1 MDFTCLKMPK
11 ICRLSFPPNLT
22 PAQRFSN
29 FDMKFEDMGNEELQ
43 KQDQRPALVTERGPA
58 GR

>member
-1 MDFTCLKMPK
+1 MPK
-11 ICRLSFPPNLT
+11 ISWLSFPLNLT